1 MSTPES
7 FNVAIQFGDKT
18 VPLGTVPRP
27 ASQVATGDRQDGY
40 SIDVQEVDVF
50 NQNKFIEET
59 REVVL
64 GALRDSL
71 QGQLIPF
78 KATEAHT
85 PELISKL
92 ASSLAKHVEPLFQG
106 NEVDVQPSEVDPGVY
121 TFKAKM
127 HTATPV
133 CTYAFELKKPASMT
147 DTEFE
152 SLCAQL
158 KVELEAACQDT

>member
-1 MSTPES
+1 MSTSEGL
-7 FNVAIQFGDKT
+7 NVAIQLGDKT
-18 VPLGTVPRP
+18 VPLGKVQHPSDQ
-27 ASQVATGDRQDGY
+27 AAQGDGQPGY

-59 REVVL
+59 REAVL

-78 KATEAHT
+78 KATEVLT

-121 TFKAKM
+121 TFKANM
-127 HTATPV
+127 HTTTPV

-147 DTEFE
+147 DAEFE
-152 SLCAQL
+152 SLCTQL